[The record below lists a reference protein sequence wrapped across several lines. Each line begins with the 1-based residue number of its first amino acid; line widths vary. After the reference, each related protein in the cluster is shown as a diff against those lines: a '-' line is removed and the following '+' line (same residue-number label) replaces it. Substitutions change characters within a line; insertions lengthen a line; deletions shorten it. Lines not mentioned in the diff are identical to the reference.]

1 MDVLQAW
8 ILIGVPGVV
17 IAAALFVGRSVLRA
31 RLGYV
36 VLAGLIVTFMV
47 IPGGGVSAALIGA
60 IGVVAVAIG
69 RGTHLDRT
77 SREHHQERSR
87 FTTAS

>member
-17 IAAALFVGRSVLRA
+17 IAAACFVGRSAWRA

-36 VLAGLIVTFMV
+36 VLAALLATFLV
-47 IPGGGVSAALIGA
+47 IPGGGVSAAIIGA
-60 IGVVAVAIG
+60 IAVVFVANG
-69 RGTHLDRT
+69 RGTHLDRIA
-77 SREHHQERSR
+77 REHHQERSR